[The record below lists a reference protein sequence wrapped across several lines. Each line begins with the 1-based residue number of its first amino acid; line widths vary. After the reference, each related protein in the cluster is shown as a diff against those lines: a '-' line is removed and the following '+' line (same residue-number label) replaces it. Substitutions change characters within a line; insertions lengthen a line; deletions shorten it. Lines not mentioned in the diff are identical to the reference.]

1 LLTDHL
7 VKASRLGLLG
17 QMSTEVSHQL
27 NQPLQAMLNYCNMM
41 QRRIARGT
49 ATEELSLNALA
60 NIENAIEHSASI
72 IQRIRDF
79 VTS

>member
-1 LLTDHL
+1 
-7 VKASRLGLLG
+7 
-17 QMSTEVSHQL
+17 
-27 NQPLQAMLNYCNMM
+27 MLNYCNMM

-79 VTS
+79 VKFRTLLTEELTLQELIDQAMMLVVPTARG